1 MNAVFTRQ
9 VRSAVP
15 TKKQKG
21 KGVMEEASRR
31 GEISEGEVSG
41 AMPCRAA
48 RREVFHKNK
57 ERSFT
62 KPNAA
67 L

>member
-1 MNAVFTRQ
+1 
-9 VRSAVP
+9 
-15 TKKQKG
+15 
-21 KGVMEEASRR
+21 MEEASRR